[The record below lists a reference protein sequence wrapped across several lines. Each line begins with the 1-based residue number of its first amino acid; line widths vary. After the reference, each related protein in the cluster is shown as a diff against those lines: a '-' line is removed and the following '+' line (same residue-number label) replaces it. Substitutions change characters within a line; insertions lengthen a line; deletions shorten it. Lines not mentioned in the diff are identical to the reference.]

1 MTAQVDMFFADIWLA
16 PVRPLTETGVSW
28 LVVSLSLPSLPLEA
42 RPQHLAVP
50 SLSLAQVKSE
60 PAASSETPERPDTD
74 TGVDRDVVV
83 PSPKAPFELAPQHL
97 TLPPLIKAQHALWY
111 LIGHFMT

>member
-28 LVVSLSLPSLPLEA
+28 LVVSLLPSSPLDA